1 LRVDRSR
8 WQWTVKRLVERPAAL
23 LVAVATLPLQL
34 LIALAIKL
42 DSPGPALFIQPRR
55 GRGGRCFRM
64 YKLRTLRWEPAAP
77 PVLNPDG
84 STRVE
89 EDDARLTRLGRW
101 LRSGWDEL
109 PQLWNVVR
117 GEMALIG
124 PRPDQPFHLHFYTEE
139 QKRRLDVLPGITG
152 LPQATGRN
160 SLPWRE
166 RIGRDLYYIDHY
178 SLGLDLKIVL
188 CTARALLGGN
198 KHHGEPFWA

>member
-1 LRVDRSR
+1 M
-8 WQWTVKRLVERPAAL
+8 KRLVEWPVAL
-23 LVAVATLPLQL
+23 LLAIATLPLQL

-42 DSPGPALFIQPRR
+42 DSSGPALFIQQRR

-64 YKLRTLRWEPAAP
+64 YKFRTLRWEPGAQ

-89 EDDARLTRLGRW
+89 EDDARLTRLGCW

-124 PRPDQPFHLHFYTEE
+124 PRPDQPFHLRFYTEE

-166 RIGRDLYYIDHY
+166 RIARDLYYIDHY
-178 SLGLDLKIVL
+178 SLGLDLKIL
-188 CTARALLGGN
+188 LGTARPLLGGN
-198 KHHGEPFWA
+198 EHHDAKTKELQAR